1 MTLEEITKKINDNT
15 KSKEEQIR
23 ILRKG
28 RAQLLEEIHVKQQQ
42 LDQIDYMLH
51 KIKINRK
58 DGF

>member
-28 RAQLLEEIHVKQQQ
+28 RVQLLEEIHVKQQQ

-51 KIKINRK
+51 KIKNK
-58 DGF
+58 

>member
-51 KIKINRK
+51 KIKNK
-58 DGF
+58 